1 MLDTIEP
8 SEGLFQIRKDQG
20 VKVEY
25 YKNNITSRDEVTS
38 SIEKIEKEFGTI
50 DIKYVFWIS
59 MRDVEDRQK

>member
-1 MLDTIEP
+1 VLDTIEP